1 VRLNLL
7 RRRAEGVILKWQE
20 ECRPTATIVL
30 IDQPTIVNNPT
41 GQRPVENIVSSP
53 ISRRYGGIQPA
64 NSGREEMFGAEA
76 PIWPFL
82 RRFGGPENPLK
93 PVADTRVFETYPVLA
108 LIELG
113 WRKTHKMRNRV
124 FRQLCQLG
132 KAALWVSCELLP
144 RTL

>member
-1 VRLNLL
+1 
-7 RRRAEGVILKWQE
+7 
-20 ECRPTATIVL
+20 
-30 IDQPTIVNNPT
+30 
-41 GQRPVENIVSSP
+41 
-53 ISRRYGGIQPA
+53 
-64 NSGREEMFGAEA
+64 MFGAEA